1 LPALSIVAVVL
12 LLLIL
17 ISVSTYRNINREK
30 IMALDSL
37 HRQGLSILRSLEAS
51 ARAWGMLPMWQE
63 DSIGNLIQETGKNE
77 DIEYIY
83 LIDDQNSVAHH
94 SDPSKEGRPAP
105 WKPQLNKESNRIV
118 TRIRKLPEGFQIYEL
133 AKRFS
138 PLNSPSK
145 MHQAGGMK
153 GHGHIIRPHFHRGEI
168 VILGLKMTA
177 YDEAR
182 QADLHHA
189 FVMAAILLVLG
200 TAALFFIFVIQ
211 NYYLVD
217 RTLKQTKDYA
227 RQVLASMA
235 NGLVSIDIKGR
246 IVSYNSLALD
256 LLELDES
263 EAQNMDFKNVIDFHD
278 SAIQQILENCIP
290 VIEQEINYKQ
300 NSGKIIPLAL
310 SATPIKSKEGV
321 CEGAVIV
328 LRDLSEIKQLEEK
341 VRRSEKLAAI
351 GELAAGVAHEIRN
364 PLSSIR
370 GFAQFLRYAL
380 RDRPQDQQ
388 YAETMVAEVDRI
400 NNVVTDLLT
409 FARPMEAEFAP
420 ADVPQL
426 IEHSVRL
433 VEADAKS
440 HGVQIQMFISD
451 LSKVKL
457 DANQMTQALLNLML
471 NSLQAVKEGG
481 SIEVGA
487 ELNTQDSRL
496 HLWVEDDGPGITA
509 DRIEKIFEPFFTTR
523 EKGTGLGLSIVHKI
537 IENHNGEIRVESP
550 PGGKNCGSRFTIIIP
565 LN

>member
-1 LPALSIVAVVL
+1 
-12 LLLIL
+12 
-17 ISVSTYRNINREK
+17 
-30 IMALDSL
+30 MALNSL
-37 HRQGLSILRSLEAS
+37 HRQGLSILHSLEAS

-63 DSIGNLIQETGKNE
+63 DSIGNLIQETGKSE

-83 LIDDQNSVAHH
+83 LVDDQDIVTHH
-94 SDPSKEGRPAP
+94 SDPSKEGKQTP
-105 WKPQLNKESNRIV
+105 WKPQLNKEGNQID
-118 TRIRKLPEGFQIYEL
+118 TRIRKLPEGSQIYEL

-138 PLNSPSK
+138 PLNSPSR
-145 MHQAGGMK
+145 MHQAGKMK
-153 GHGHIIRPHFHRGEI
+153 GHGHIVRPHVHRGET

-246 IVSYNSLALD
+246 IVSYNALALD
-256 LLELDES
+256 LLQLNES
-263 EAQNMDFKNVIDFHD
+263 ETQNMDFKNVFDFHD
-278 SAIQQILENCIP
+278 SAIQQTLENCVP
-290 VIEQEINYKQ
+290 VIDREINYKQ
-300 NSGKIIPLAL
+300 KSGKMIPLAL
-310 SATPIKSKEGV
+310 SATPIRSEEGV

-370 GFAQFLRYAL
+370 GFAQFLRHAL
-380 RDRPQDQQ
+380 RERPQDQQ
-388 YAETMVAEVDRI
+388 YAETMVSEVDRI

-409 FARPMEAEFAP
+409 FARPMEADFAP
-420 ADVPQL
+420 TDVAEL
-426 IEHSVRL
+426 VEHSVRL

-440 HGVQIQMFISD
+440 QELEIHMNIAE
-451 LSKVKL
+451 LPEVKL
-457 DANQMTQALLNLML
+457 DASQLTQALLNLLL
-471 NSLQAVKEGG
+471 NSLQAVEKGG
-481 SIEVGA
+481 HIEIGA
-487 ELNTQDSRL
+487 EFNARNSSL
-496 HLWVEDDGPGITA
+496 HLWIEDDGPGIA
-509 DRIEKIFEPFFTTR
+509 EHQIEKIFEPFFTTR

-550 PGGKNCGSRFTIIIP
+550 PGEKNCGSRFTIIIP